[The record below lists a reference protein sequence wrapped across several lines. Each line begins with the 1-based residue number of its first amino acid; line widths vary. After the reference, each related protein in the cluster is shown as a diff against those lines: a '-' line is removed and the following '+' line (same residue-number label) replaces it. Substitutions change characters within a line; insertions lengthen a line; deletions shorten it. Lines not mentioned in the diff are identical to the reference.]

1 MNNVFNQ
8 CLNLLQRDDVKKD
21 IKKLFS
27 PVITFISHEFM
38 PYIYLVLLLMVL
50 NFCLLLAIFS
60 IIIYYMRKIK

>member
-8 CLNLLQRDDVKKD
+8 CLNLLQKDDVKKD
-21 IKKLFS
+21 IKKLMS
-27 PVITFISHEFM
+27 PVINFITHEFM
-38 PYIYLVLLLMVL
+38 PYIYMVLLLMVL